1 MPQKLV
7 LFFCALAFL
16 AGNAATIARA
26 EPDQSPTVTPTVTL
40 FWVKGCP
47 HCAREIHFLRSLQ
60 AEQADLRVRSLEITA
75 DHANHALFMDVVS
88 RLDISEPAVPL
99 TLVGNQVWM
108 GYADEVSSGRQLR
121 ERIDACRREI
131 CPDIVGDLLARKTPG
146 PTIAERVAAPQRMTL
161 PMIGEVRLQSLT
173 LPVLTVMLGALD
185 GFNPCAMWTL
195 VFLIGL
201 LLGMQDRLRMWVL
214 GSAFIAGSALVYF
227 LFMAAWLNLML
238 FIGAMLIV
246 RVAIGLIA
254 IGAGGYYLRQY
265 FTRADEVCAVTAPEQ
280 RQRVFQKLKL
290 LAQEG
295 SFMAALGGI
304 LLLAFL
310 VNLVELLCS
319 AGIPAIYT
327 QILAMH
333 DLPAWQYYG
342 YLGLYILV
350 FMADDLLVFMLA
362 MVTLKASGLGGRYA
376 HYSHLVGGVLLLLIG
391 VLMLLR
397 PDILLFG

>member
-1 MPQKLV
+1 MGV
-7 LFFCALAFL
+7 AIAAAFPARGE
-16 AGNAATIARA
+16 AGRSA
-26 EPDQSPTVTPTVTL
+26 PLTPTVNL
-40 FWVKGCP
+40 FWAKGCP
-47 HCAREIHFLRSLQ
+47 HCEREILLLRSLQ
-60 AEQADLRVRSLEITA
+60 AEQPDLRVRYLEITA
-75 DHANHALFMDVVS
+75 DHANRAMFRDVVN
-88 RLDISEPAVPL
+88 RLGITEPAVPL

-108 GYADEVSSGRQLR
+108 GYADEASSGQQLR
-121 ERIDACRREI
+121 EQIDRCRQAA
-131 CPDIVGDLLARKTPG
+131 CPDIVAELLVEHPSES
-146 PTIAERVAAPQRMTL
+146 PVAELAAVPERISL
-161 PMIGEVRLQSLT
+161 PLIGEVRLQQLT
-173 LPVLTVMLGALD
+173 LPALTMMLGALD

-201 LLGMQDRLRMWVL
+201 LLGMQDRMRMWIL
-214 GSAFIAGSALVYF
+214 GSAFVAGSAVVYF

-238 FIGAMLIV
+238 FLGALMMV
-246 RVAIGLIA
+246 RLAIGLVA
-254 IGAGGYYLRQY
+254 LAAGAYYLRQF
-265 FTRADEVCAVTAPEQ
+265 FTGADQVCAVTAPEQ

-342 YLGLYILV
+342 YLGLYVLV
-350 FMADDLLVFMLA
+350 FVADDLLVFVLA
-362 MVTLKASGLGGRYA
+362 MVTLRVSGLGGRYA
-376 HYSHLVGGVLLLLIG
+376 HYSHLVGGALLLLIG

-397 PDILLFG
+397 PDLLLLG